1 MSCPATR
8 AVPELGGMSV
18 VSMRRLVVLP
28 APLGPRNATSSP
40 RLTSMLRSRTASPV
54 LPLTLKVL
62 VRSCVEMTV
71 SVAMQTTVQ
80 PDADSFCPQ
89 SVEMCRYGW
98 NDDAGARS
106 AQPAPDAQLVDGPGA
121 RHEAPGVRSEE
132 H

>member
-40 RLTSMLRSRTASPV
+40 RLTSILRSRTASTV
-54 LPLTLKVL
+54 LPLALKVL

-71 SVAMQTTVQ
+71 SVVMGATLHS
-80 PDADSFCPQ
+80 DADSFCPQ
-89 SVEMCRYGW
+89 TVEIYRYGW
-98 NDDAGARS
+98 NDDA
-106 AQPAPDAQLVDGPGA
+106 
-121 RHEAPGVRSEE
+121 
-132 H
+132 